1 MLHIHKKYFIIYYR
15 MVIRVKIIVQ
25 KYGGSSVENKEK
37 LEKICDNII
46 SYAKKDAKLVI
57 VVSAQG
63 NTTDKL
69 MSEAF
74 EYSKNPVKRELD
86 LLLTTGEI
94 QTVALLSLML
104 NEKGYPSIG
113 LTGQQ
118 AGILSDSTYGNA
130 TIKTIYIDNI
140 LNHLNEGNIVIV
152 AGFQAVDKFG
162 NITTLGRGGSD
173 LSAVAIASA
182 LKANRCEIYSD
193 IDGIFS
199 ADPRIIP
206 KSKLLKKISYNE
218 MLEAA
223 SAGAKVLHN
232 RSVNLGKKHNIPI
245 HVKNAQANVSSGS
258 IVEKI
263 MKKTMSGGTSD
274 KDFEDYEIKFI
285 TKKDDIAKIS
295 IIGDMV
301 MSNKEAIIQIFDIA
315 YEENITI
322 YMISFSEMAVSVII
336 DKDKAKIFME
346 KLHTTLIGEN
356 E

>member
-1 MLHIHKKYFIIYYR
+1 M
-15 MVIRVKIIVQ
+15 KIVVQ
-25 KYGGSSVENKEK
+25 KYGGSSVADKEK
-37 LEKICDNII
+37 IEKICDNII
-46 SYAKKDAKLVI
+46 SYANKDTKLVI

-63 NTTDKL
+63 KTTDNL
-69 MSEAF
+69 MKTAN

-104 NEKGYPSIG
+104 NEKGYKSIG
-113 LTGQQ
+113 LTGEQ

-130 TIKTIYIDNI
+130 TIKTIYIGNI
-140 LNHLNEGNIVIV
+140 LNHLNEGKIVIV

-182 LKANRCEIYSD
+182 LKANKCEIYSD

-206 KSKLLKKISYNE
+206 KAKLLKKISYNE

-232 RSVNLGKKHNIPI
+232 RSVNIGKKHDIPI
-245 HVKNAQANVSSGS
+245 HVKNSQKHVCKGS

-263 MKKTMSGGTSD
+263 LNTTMSGEESD
-274 KDFEDYEIKFI
+274 KNFEDYEIKFI
-285 TKKDDIAKIS
+285 TKKDDISKIS

-301 MSNKEAIIQIFDIA
+301 MSNKEAIIKIFDIA

-322 YMISFSEMAVSVII
+322 YMISFSELAVSII
-336 DKDKAKIFME
+336 VDKDKSEIFMK
-346 KLHTTLIGEN
+346 KLHDSLIEN
-356 E
+356 KKNI

>member
-1 MLHIHKKYFIIYYR
+1 M
-15 MVIRVKIIVQ
+15 KIVVQ

-37 LEKICDNII
+37 LEKICENII
-46 SYAKKDAKLVI
+46 SYANKDTKLVI

-63 NTTDKL
+63 DTTDKL
-69 MSEAF
+69 MSKAN
-74 EYSKNPVKRELD
+74 EYSKEPVKRELD
-86 LLLTTGEI
+86 LLLTTGEV

-104 NEKGYPSIG
+104 NEKGYNAIG
-113 LTGQQ
+113 LTGEQ

-130 TIKTIYIDNI
+130 TIKTIYIGNI

-162 NITTLGRGGSD
+162 NITSLGRGGSD
-173 LSAVAIASA
+173 LTAVAIASA
-182 LKANRCEIYSD
+182 LKANKCEIYSD

-206 KSKLLKKISYNE
+206 KAKLLKRISYNE

-232 RSVNLGKKHNIPI
+232 RSVNMGKKHDIPI
-245 HVKNAQANVSSGS
+245 HVKNSQANISSGS

-263 MKKTMSGGTSD
+263 LEHTMSGKEAN

-285 TKKDDIAKIS
+285 TKKDDVSKIS

-322 YMISFSEMAVSVII
+322 YMISFSELAVSIII
-336 DKDKAKIFME
+336 DKDKSEIFMK
-346 KLHTTLIGEN
+346 KLHDALIGDT
-356 E
+356 